1 MALVRRT
8 AVEGRP
14 ATPTPTTPTALTV
27 PRQPSAADIDEATAA
42 AAAPPEEIA
51 AAPDRPPRLWAVLL
65 GLAFVAGG
73 AAGAYALHESYA
85 AATMPPLGA
94 ATTLLALVLFA
105 LVVERLLEP
114 VTRWLPGRGA
124 RNQYE
129 QHVADLANRLPS
141 ASLSSVAAAKARV
154 AQRRAEKAVLS
165 WGLATAL
172 ATVLAA
178 AAGFH
183 LLRVLVTGEAAGDP
197 AAEAAGWETVPVWVD
212 ALVTGLVVGSASKP
226 VHDLL
231 SRLQQ
236 QNAQRRDPTES

>member
-8 AVEGRP
+8 AVEGRQ
-14 ATPTPTTPTALTV
+14 ATPAPTTPTALTV
-27 PRQPSAADIDEATAA
+27 PRQPSAADIDEAAGA

-65 GLAFVAGG
+65 GLAVVAGG
-73 AAGAYALHESYA
+73 AAAAYALHETYPV
-85 AATMPPLGA
+85 ATIPPLGA
-94 ATTLLALVLFA
+94 ATTLLAVVLFA

-114 VTRWLPGRGA
+114 MTRFLPGRGA

-129 QHVADLANRLPS
+129 QQVADLANRLPN
-141 ASLSSVAAAKARV
+141 ASLGSVAAAKAKV

-165 WGLATAL
+165 WGLATAI

-197 AAEAAGWETVPVWVD
+197 AGAGAAWQTVPVWVD
-212 ALVTGLVVGSASKP
+212 ALVTGLIVGSASKP
-226 VHDLL
+226 VHDLV